1 MALVLAAND
10 SLTTLFSDSESG
22 NTGPTAAADPTW
34 GHTAITVLKVV
45 AVSIIIFAAIFGNLL
60 VIISVCRHYKLRITT
75 NYFIVSL
82 ACADI
87 LVAAFAMTFK

>member
-1 MALVLAAND
+1 MALIVAND
-10 SLTTLFSDSESG
+10 SLALLPDPES
-22 NTGPTAAADPTW
+22 TVDW
-34 GHTAITVLKVV
+34 GHTTITVLKVV

-82 ACADI
+82 AFADI

>member
-1 MALVLAAND
+1 MASFILAND
-10 SLTTLFSDSESG
+10 SLTSSLVPEPGDDVVGST
-22 NTGPTAAADPTW
+22 TW
-34 GHTAITVLKVV
+34 AHTAITVLKVV

>member
-1 MALVLAAND
+1 MAHIVAND
-10 SLTTLFSDSESG
+10 SLTTALI
-22 NTGPTAAADPTW
+22 ADPESAATW
-34 GHTAITVLKVV
+34 THTTITVLKVV
-45 AVSIIIFAAIFGNLL
+45 AVSVIIFAAIFGNLL
-60 VIISVCRHYKLRITT
+60 VIISVGRHYKLRITT

>member
-1 MALVLAAND
+1 MALILANESLPLLPD
-10 SLTTLFSDSESG
+10 SQSTPVD
-22 NTGPTAAADPTW
+22 W
-34 GHTAITVLKVV
+34 GHTTITVLKVV

-82 ACADI
+82 AFADI